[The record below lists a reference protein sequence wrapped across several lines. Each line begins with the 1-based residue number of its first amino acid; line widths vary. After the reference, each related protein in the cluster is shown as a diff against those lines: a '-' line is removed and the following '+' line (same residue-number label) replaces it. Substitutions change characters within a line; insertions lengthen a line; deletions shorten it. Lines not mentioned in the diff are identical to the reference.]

1 MRRRIV
7 IIGGGASGL
16 VAAIGAAGSGAD
28 VTIVEHMDRVGK
40 KILSTGNGRCNL
52 TNLRM
57 EADCYRCGQEGFPME
72 VIRGFGVDKTLAFF
86 KGLGIEPKDRN
97 GYIYPNSDQASA
109 VLDVL
114 RCEVERL
121 GVVVLLSCNVEK
133 IVPVDG
139 NKDGKVGGEF
149 KNKAKKSVKVEE
161 DSNQPAGGRVRYKVY
176 TDQGVLDADAVIL
189 AAGSKA
195 APSTGSDGSG
205 YELAKMLGHRVI
217 KPLPA
222 LVQLRCQGNMYRQ
235 MAGIRTDA
243 RVKLMA
249 ANELLAQD
257 RGELQL
263 TDYGLSGIPVF
274 QVSRFAARA
283 LDQGK
288 KVTALVDFMPSWD
301 DGEAFG
307 LLKKRAALLG
317 HKTAEELFTGLLNK
331 KLALVLIK
339 LAGIQSSRKA
349 GELSSRQ
356 LKLLLE
362 QIKTYEAIVM
372 SVNPFANAQVC
383 CGGVDTREVDAS
395 TMESRLHDNLYLAGE
410 LLDVDGI
417 CGGYNLQFA
426 WSSGMTAG
434 IHAANGKRNRK

>member
-1 MRRRIV
+1 MMCKLKRRVRSFGQIMRRRII

-16 VAAIGAAGSGAD
+16 TAAIGAARGGAD
-28 VTIVEHMDRVGK
+28 VTIIEHMDRVGK
-40 KILSTGNGRCNL
+40 KILSTGNGRCNM

-57 EADCYRCGQEGFPME
+57 EEDCYRCDQKGFPME
-72 VIRGFGVDKTLAFF
+72 VIRGFGVDETLGFF
-86 KGLGIEPKDRN
+86 RELGIEPRDRN
-97 GYIYPNSDQASA
+97 GYIYPHSDQASA

-114 RCEVERL
+114 RWEVERL
-121 GVVVLLSCNVEK
+121 GVVVILSCKAER
-133 IVPVDG
+133 IIPVH
-139 NKDGKVGGEF
+139 
-149 KNKAKKSVKVEE
+149 
-161 DSNQPAGGRVRYKVY
+161 GRSSGFRVH
-176 TDQGVLDADAVIL
+176 TDQGILAADAVIL

-205 YELAKMLGHRVI
+205 YELAKSLGHGVI

-235 MAGIRTDA
+235 MSGIRTEA
-243 RVKLMA
+243 QVKLMA
-249 ANELLAQD
+249 EGTLLAED

-274 QVSRFAARA
+274 QVSRFASRA

-288 KVTALVDFMPSWD
+288 RVRALVDFMPSWE

-307 LLKKRAALLG
+307 LLKKRVSLLG
-317 HKTAEELFTGLLNK
+317 YKTAEELFTGLLNK
-331 KLALVLIK
+331 KLALVLLK
-339 LAGIQSSRKA
+339 LADIRPAQRA
-349 GELSSRQ
+349 GELSPRQ
-356 LKLLLE
+356 LKQLLG
-362 QIKTYEAIVM
+362 QIKSYEAVVM

-383 CGGVDTREVDAS
+383 CGGVDTREVDAR
-395 TMESRLHDNLYLAGE
+395 TMESKILANLYLTGE

-426 WSSGMTAG
+426 WSSGMLAG
-434 IHAANGKRNRK
+434 RHAAAGEE

>member
-16 VAAIGAAGSGAD
+16 VAAIGAAGTGAD

-57 EADCYRCGQEGFPME
+57 VAACYRCGQEGVPME

>member
-1 MRRRIV
+1 MRKRIV

-16 VAAIGAAGSGAD
+16 TAAIGGARNGAH

-57 EADCYRCGQEGFPME
+57 EADCYRCGRKEFPME
-72 VIRGFGVDKTLAFF
+72 VIRGFGVDETLAFF

-114 RCEVERL
+114 RSEVERL
-121 GVVVLLSCNVEK
+121 GVAVLLSCRVEK
-133 IVPVDG
+133 IEP
-139 NKDGKVGGEF
+139 
-149 KNKAKKSVKVEE
+149 A
-161 DSNQPAGGRVRYKVY
+161 AGGGHVRYKVY
-176 TDQGVLDADAVIL
+176 TDQGILDADAVIL

-205 YELAKMLGHRVI
+205 YELAGRLGHRII

-222 LVQLRCQGNMYRQ
+222 LVQLRCQGNLYRQ
-235 MAGIRTDA
+235 MAGIRTEA
-243 RVKLMA
+243 GVKLMA
-249 ANELLAQD
+249 AGELLARD

-288 KVTALVDFMPSWD
+288 RVTALVDFMPSWD

-307 LLKKRAALLG
+307 LLKKRASLLG
-317 HKTAEELFTGLLNK
+317 HKTVAVSYTHLTLP
-331 KLALVLIK
+331 
-339 LAGIQSSRKA
+339 
-349 GELSSRQ
+349 
-356 LKLLLE
+356 
-362 QIKTYEAIVM
+362 T
-372 SVNPFANAQVC
+372 
-383 CGGVDTREVDAS
+383 T
-395 TMESRLHDNLYLAGE
+395 
-410 LLDVDGI
+410 
-417 CGGYNLQFA
+417 
-426 WSSGMTAG
+426 
-434 IHAANGKRNRK
+434 

>member
-222 LVQLRCQGNMYRQ
+222 LVQLRCQGHMYRQ

>member
-72 VIRGFGVDKTLAFF
+72 VIRGFGVDETLAFF

-139 NKDGKVGGEF
+139 NKDRKVGEEF
-149 KNKAKKSVKVEE
+149 KNKAKKLVKVEE
-161 DSNQPAGGRVRYKVY
+161 DSNQPTGGRVRYKVY

-288 KVTALVDFMPSWD
+288 RVTALVDFMPSWD

-307 LLKKRAALLG
+307 LLKRRAALLG

-349 GELSSRQ
+349 GELSSGQ